1 MIFEYPSGLNMDLS
15 LTIGG
20 PQGGGIDTS
29 SNMINRAFAEAGYN
43 VFGVREYHSNI
54 KGRHSYNHL
63 RIGVERPRS
72 LRYPVDILVALDADT
87 LYEHMDDVVSGS
99 KVIYDKSF
107 ESSDLSQARLIMRD
121 TSKRIKER
129 LLGENLPLNV
139 LGVLQH
145 MKSRG
150 VITMP
155 VPFDD
160 VVNRA
165 ISGGTPTRYFNTL
178 GSAITLSIAG
188 LQVDFVKE
196 AIKQVFS
203 SKPKVV
209 EDNIKVV
216 EAAYKYSEENKL
228 SGSPLKAYPKK
239 KLLLLSGNDAA
250 AIGKVMGGLRF
261 QTYYPITPAS
271 DESTVLEEHETLTF
285 IENEKNSMEKAGVVI
300 VQTEDEISAITM
312 AMGAAL
318 TGTRSATATSGPGFS
333 LMAEGISFAGMDEVP
348 LVVTLYQRGGPSTG
362 LPTRNGQ
369 SDLLFALNT
378 GHGEFP
384 RIVISSGD
392 VEECI
397 YDAMKALNYA
407 QRYQM
412 PVLHLIDKNL
422 ATTSDFVPEIDTK
435 RVKIIPS
442 LSVAEN
448 EDFLRYNLN
457 TESGISKIGY
467 LGKNIFWMTGDEHDE
482 LGHVTEDPEIRDR
495 QMRKRF
501 QKLETAAHEIPMEDR
516 VEVFGDKDADI
527 TFVTWGSQ
535 KGPILDVIDDL
546 KKEGKSAN
554 LLYLKMFEPF
564 PSEFVKSFLS
574 RSKLIIDVESNM
586 LGQAAKVVKLE
597 TGIEIDNAI
606 LKYSGR
612 HMTEDEILSSAKK
625 IMNKKEKFV
634 VEVLTNG
641 A

>member
-1 MIFEYPSGLNMDLS
+1 MDLN

-29 SNMINRAFAEAGYN
+29 SNMINRAFAAAGYN
-43 VFGVREYHSNI
+43 VLGVREYHSNI

-63 RIGVERPRS
+63 RVKEERPRS
-72 LRYPVDILVALDADT
+72 LKYPVDILVALDPDT
-87 LYEHMDDVVSGS
+87 IFEHLEDVG
-99 KVIYDKSF
+99 KGTKIIYDKAF
-107 ESSDLSQARLIMRD
+107 ESSDLNSARMIMRD
-121 TSKRIKER
+121 TSARIRKTLESNGFPANILGAIAYMEKQGGVPVPIPFGDVVTSAIKE
-129 LLGENLPLNV
+129 GP
-139 LGVLQH
+139 
-145 MKSRG
+145 
-150 VITMP
+150 
-155 VPFDD
+155 
-160 VVNRA
+160 A
-165 ISGGTPTRYFNTL
+165 TRYFNTL
-178 GSAITLSIAG
+178 GSAVTLAIAG
-188 LQVDFVKE
+188 VPQEFAEE
-196 AIKQVFS
+196 AIRQVFS
-203 SKPKVV
+203 AKKNVA

-216 EAAYKYSEENKL
+216 DAAYKFAETNNLAGSKL
-228 SGSPLKAYPKK
+228 PKQEK
-239 KLLLLSGNDAA
+239 KRRMLLTGNDGA
-250 AIGKVMGGLRF
+250 AIGKIMGGLRF

-271 DESTVLEEHETLTF
+271 DESSILEEHEELHY
-285 IENEKNSMEKAGVVI
+285 IEEESQKLSEAGVVV
-300 VQTEDEISAITM
+300 VQTEDEISAVTM
-312 AMGAAL
+312 AQGAAL

-422 ATTSDFVPEIDTK
+422 ANMTDLVPDIDTK
-435 RVKIIPS
+435 KVKVDQVKPAEHTPDFKRYS
-442 LSVAEN
+442 L
-448 EDFLRYNLN
+448 D
-457 TESGISKIGY
+457 TTTGISKIGF

-495 QMRKRF
+495 MMQKRF
-501 QKLETAAHEIPMEDR
+501 KKLETAASEIPMN
-516 VEVFGDKDADI
+516 DKAILYGEEDADL

-535 KGPILDVIDDL
+535 KGVVLDVIEDL
-546 KKEGKSAN
+546 RKDGISAN

-564 PSEFVKSFLS
+564 PSEFV
-574 RSKLIIDVESNM
+574 SKVLRKAKLVIDVESNM
-586 LGQAAKVVKLE
+586 LAQASRVIRSN
-597 TGIEIDNAI
+597 TGIEIEKCI
-606 LKYSGR
+606 LKYNGR
-612 HMTEDEILSSAKK
+612 HMTEDELLRATRKIL
-625 IMNKKEKFV
+625 KEKEENL
-634 VEVLTNG
+634 VEVLQDG